1 MSNTIE
7 NEVISK
13 TYQMKTDRQHVL
25 DAPDTYIGSIVS
37 SELKTWTFDEPD
49 NILVEKNINYIE
61 ALLKLFDECIINA
74 RDHSIRMSQKKI
86 NEPDND
92 NINQVSYIDVNIT
105 EDGTITI
112 CNDGNGIDVIKHPEH
127 LIWVPELI
135 FAHLRTSTNYNKD
148 EQKIVGG
155 KNGYGVKL
163 IFIWSTSGEIETLDH
178 VRGLR
183 YKQQFRDNMSIIEA
197 PIIAKVKS
205 PKSFTKITFKPD
217 YTRLGIS
224 GLTPEMALLFKKR
237 VFDIAAVTN
246 SKIKVRYNNELV
258 PVKNFKNYIE
268 LFIADKSTI
277 IYESTDD
284 RWEYAISLCPN
295 GEFTQISFVNGIN
308 TLSGGKHVEYI
319 LNKIVGGII
328 DYIEKKKKMK
338 VSASSIKEQL
348 FLFLRCDIVNPSFD
362 SQSKTKLT
370 TLVSQFG
377 SSCIV
382 SDKFIEK
389 VIKLGV
395 MDTACKIN
403 QIKENKTIAKKTD
416 GVKSRNITGIP
427 KLNDANFAG
436 TEKSKDCTLI
446 LCEGDSAKAGVL
458 SGLSSK
464 DKDVF
469 GVYPLKGKMLNVRG
483 ETALKISANKEITE
497 FKKILGLENGKV
509 YKSIQD
515 VNKHL
520 RYSKILIFT
529 DQDLDGSHIKALI
542 INVFDSEWSS
552 LIEIPGF
559 ISFMN
564 TPILKANKSSKEI
577 LFYNQGEY
585 EDWKEDPM
593 NLSGWKVKYYKGLGT
608 STASEFKD
616 YFKNPKMVGFN
627 YTEECRDN
635 IDKLFNKKR
644 ADDRKEWLKNYDRKN
659 YLNTSTELISYKEF
673 IDKELIHFSKYDC
686 DRNIPNMVDGLKTS
700 QRKILYCAFKR
711 NLVTEI
717 KVGQFSGYVSE
728 HSNYHHGEA
737 SLNGAIIGL
746 AQNYMGSNNINLLVP
761 SGQFGTRLA
770 NGHDHASERY
780 IFTLLSKITK
790 TIFNPDDNKILEY
803 LDDDGTI
810 VEPLFYIP
818 ILPMILVNGTRGIG
832 TGFSSTI
839 LSYNPLDIVSYLK
852 HKIGDTGEDYIFPIS
867 PYYEGFN
874 GSIIPLDEIGKS
886 FMFKGNYT
894 VISDEKIHI
903 TELPVGYSTDKFRE
917 LVEELREATDADGKK
932 IIPLIKEFK
941 DNSTDVVIDI
951 LITFQKE
958 QLAEL
963 LVSSNSK
970 NPTGCNNFEKKM
982 KLYTTE
988 STGNMHLFN
997 EEDKLVYYEKV
1008 EDIID
1013 AFYVVRLEYY
1023 QKRKDYIIDELEKVL
1038 VVLRNKVKY
1047 IESILDEIIDLRHK
1061 NNDTINAMMEEN
1073 GFDKIDD
1080 DFEYLINLPMKSVSI
1095 ENVEKLTNLYNSK
1108 SQELELIK
1116 NKTIKQSWSEELAKF
1131 KTEYTKFREELIA
1144 DKTSTGS
1151 GETGSGKKVVKKAQT
1166 PIVSKKNVSI

>member
-1 MSNTIE
+1 MTTTAE
-7 NEVISK
+7 NEIISK

-25 DAPDTYIGSIVS
+25 DAPDTYIGSVIS
-37 SELKTWTFDEPD
+37 SELKTWTFEDSD
-49 NILVEKNINYIE
+49 DKDTMVEKNITYIE

-74 RDHSIRMSQKKI
+74 RDHSIRMAQKKI
-86 NEPDND
+86 NEPDNE
-92 NINQVSYIDVNIT
+92 NINQVTFIDVNIT
-105 EDGTITI
+105 DDGTITI
-112 CNDGNGIDVIKHPEH
+112 CNDGNGIDVAKHPEH
-127 LIWVPELI
+127 LIWIPQMI
-135 FAHLRTSTNYNKD
+135 FGMLRTSTNYNKD

-163 IFIWSTSGEIETLDH
+163 IFIWSTFGEIETLDH
-178 VRGLR
+178 IRGLR
-183 YKQQFRDNMSIIEA
+183 YKQQFRNNMSIIED

-205 PKSFTKITFKPD
+205 SKSFTKITFKPD
-217 YTRLGIS
+217 YTRLGIQT
-224 GLTPEMALLFKKR
+224 LTPEMSLLFKKR

-258 PVKNFKNYIE
+258 PVKNFKNYID
-268 LFIADKSTI
+268 LFVTDKSNI
-277 IYESTDD
+277 VYETTDD
-284 RWEYAISLCPN
+284 RWEYAVSLCPN

-308 TLSGGKHVEYI
+308 TLSGGKHVDYI
-319 LNKIVGGII
+319 LNKIVNGVI
-328 DYIEKKKKMK
+328 DYIEKKKKVK
-338 VSASSIKEQL
+338 VSPSSIKEQL
-348 FLFLRCDIVNPSFD
+348 ILFLRCDIVNPSFD

-370 TLVSQFG
+370 TISSQFG
-377 SSCIV
+377 SSCSV

-389 VIKLGV
+389 VVKLGV

-464 DKDVF
+464 DKDIF

-509 YKSIQD
+509 YKTIQD
-515 VNKHL
+515 VHKYL

-564 TPILKANKSSKEI
+564 TPILKAKNNSKEI

-585 EDWKEDPM
+585 DTWKQDPN

-608 STASEFKD
+608 SNAKEFKE
-616 YFKNPKMVGFN
+616 YFKSPKMVGFN
-627 YTEECRDN
+627 YTEECRNN

-644 ADDRKEWLKNYDRKN
+644 ADDRKEWLKDYNRMN

-673 IDKELIHFSKYDC
+673 IDKEVIHFSKYDC

-711 NLVTEI
+711 NLVSEI
-717 KVGQFSGYVSE
+717 KVAQFSGYVSE

-780 IFTLLSKITK
+780 IFTLLTKITK
-790 TIFNPDDNKILEY
+790 TIFNPDDNKVLNY

-810 VEPLFYIP
+810 VEPLFYVP
-818 ILPMILVNGTRGIG
+818 IIPMILVNGTCGIG
-832 TGFSSTI
+832 TGFSSTV

-852 HKIGDTGEDYIFPIS
+852 HKLSDNSEEEYIFPIS

-874 GSIIPLDEIGKS
+874 GSIIPLDENGKS
-886 FMFKGNYT
+886 FMFKGRYT
-894 VISDEKIHI
+894 VIGDDKVHI
-903 TELPVGYSTDKFRE
+903 TELPVGLSTDKFRE
-917 LVEELREATDADGKK
+917 IIEELRETTDADGKK

-941 DNSTDVVIDI
+941 DNSTDVIIDI

-958 QLAEL
+958 QLTEL
-963 LVSSNSK
+963 LGTSHPK
-970 NPTGCNNFEKKM
+970 NPTGCNNFEKKL

-988 STGNMHLFN
+988 NTGNMHLFN

-1013 AFYVVRLEYY
+1013 AFYKVRLDYY
-1023 QKRKDYIIDELEKVL
+1023 QKRKDYIIVELEKEL
-1038 VVLRNKVKY
+1038 VILKNKVKY
-1047 IESILDEIIDLRHK
+1047 IENILDETIDLRHK
-1061 NNDTINAMMEEN
+1061 KNCEINKMMEDN
-1073 GFDKIDD
+1073 DFDKIDG

-1095 ENVEKLTNLYNSK
+1095 ENVDKLTNLYNSK
-1108 SQELELIK
+1108 NQELGVIK
-1116 NKTIKQSWSEELAKF
+1116 SKTIKQSWTDELGKF
-1131 KTEYTKFREELIA
+1131 ETEYTKFRTELIA
-1144 DKTSTGS
+1144 EKTTSQCENSSAG
-1151 GETGSGKKVVKKAQT
+1151 GAKKVAKK
-1166 PIVSKKNVSI
+1166 ISSKK